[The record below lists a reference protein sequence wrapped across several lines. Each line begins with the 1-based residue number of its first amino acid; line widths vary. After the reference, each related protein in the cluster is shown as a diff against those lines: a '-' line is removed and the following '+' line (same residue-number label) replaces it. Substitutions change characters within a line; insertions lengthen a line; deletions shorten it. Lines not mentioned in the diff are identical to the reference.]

1 LCLCGAV
8 LVAGSY
14 LSVCSRILHRQQ
26 QARAHC
32 SVWTQLFSARFA
44 GPLSDTLH
52 RLLHTTHTSQPT
64 QVKQEPLCI
73 NSSHASLATR
83 LVGEQYA
90 AMKSKNS
97 ATHQQRQQWLA
108 RQQQWQQ
115 QHGRPMPLADQEGPR
130 LPKLHQL
137 KDDAYK
143 QAVNKLNL
151 EITRAG

>member
-1 LCLCGAV
+1 M
-8 LVAGSY
+8 
-14 LSVCSRILHRQQ
+14 LHRQQ
-26 QARAHC
+26 HTRAHC
-32 SVWTQLFSARFA
+32 SAWTRLSSACFVA
-44 GPLSDTLH
+44 GPFSGTLTA
-52 RLLHTTHTSQPT
+52 LHCLRTHISQPT

-83 LVGEQYA
+83 LVGEQFA

-108 RQQQWQQ
+108 RQEQWQQ
-115 QHGRPMPLADQEGPR
+115 QHGRPMPLADQEEPR